1 MLALDGWD
9 TEVKKKLRNLFLD
22 GPISL
27 ASEVA
32 LALPNLQVLT
42 GIVMCKFL
50 ELSLSLNR
58 TSDLIDWWKES
69 NEWKTTSL
77 LLYIQS
83 KQIKKVTNSVIGGKI
98 CYKKKKKNYLLDHVY
113 IN

>member
-1 MLALDGWD
+1 MFALAGWD

-42 GIVMCKFL
+42 CIAISKFL
-50 ELSLSLNR
+50 ELSLNR
-58 TSDLIDWWKES
+58 TSDLID
-69 NEWKTTSL
+69 
-77 LLYIQS
+77 
-83 KQIKKVTNSVIGGKI
+83 
-98 CYKKKKKNYLLDHVY
+98 
-113 IN
+113 

>member
-42 GIVMCKFL
+42 CIAMCKFL

-58 TSDLIDWWKES
+58 TSDLID
-69 NEWKTTSL
+69 
-77 LLYIQS
+77 
-83 KQIKKVTNSVIGGKI
+83 
-98 CYKKKKKNYLLDHVY
+98 
-113 IN
+113 